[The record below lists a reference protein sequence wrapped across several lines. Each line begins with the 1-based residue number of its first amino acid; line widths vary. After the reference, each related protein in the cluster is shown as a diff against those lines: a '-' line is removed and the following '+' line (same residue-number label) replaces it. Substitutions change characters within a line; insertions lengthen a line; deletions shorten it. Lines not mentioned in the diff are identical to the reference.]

1 MSSEILM
8 CDVLHTWSNRL
19 KKSIIHFIL
28 FCFALLVSLRV
39 AHKQDGGITNALH
52 GTSKLSI
59 SGTQIYFC
67 AMFPTD
73 TALVLVAFLLSR
85 ITKDSKNLGSVP
97 EATCNINQVKK
108 LVYNATNEKSLDQ
121 THTSRYTEPIFIL
134 TLPLL

>member
-1 MSSEILM
+1 M
-8 CDVLHTWSNRL
+8 CDVLHTWSIRINRL

-39 AHKQDGGITNALH
+39 AHKQDGRGITNALH
-52 GTSKLSI
+52 GMSKLSI

-108 LVYNATNEKSLDQ
+108 IVSNATNEQSLNE